1 MDLLDLRFVFLIGLD
16 TVHTERNDSKAA
28 ELRPFLGKHFIQS
41 LGNFK
46 RVSRQIGIVDALG
59 RNLGKCRLESRKQF
73 RFQLA
78 VNLGTLISVRRV
90 ACHIGVKE
98 DRIHDFVTVFTETA
112 DTDGQFQSGIRINH
126 LKRNLAGRT
135 VLVPDDFLCVEEI
148 NALVFPCITAKGKTS
163 PHLFEYGDDAFLIQ
177 TAREEGRFR

>member
-46 RVSRQIGIVDALG
+46 RVSRQIGIVDTLG

-78 VNLGTLISVRRV
+78 VNLGTLITVRCV
-90 ACHIGVKE
+90 ACHIGIKE
-98 DRIHDFVTVFTETA
+98 DRIYDFVTVFTETA
-112 DTDGQFQSGIRINH
+112 DTDGQFQPGIRINH
-126 LKRNLAGRT
+126 LERNLAGRT
-135 VLVPDDFLCVEEI
+135 VLVPDNFLCIEEI
-148 NALVFPCITAKGKTS
+148 NALVFPRIAAKGKTS

-177 TAREEGRFR
+177 TAREERRFR

>member
-16 TVHTERNDSKAA
+16 TVHTERNDRKAA

-46 RVSRQIGIVDALG
+46 RVSRQISIVDALG

-78 VNLGTLISVRRV
+78 VNLGTLITVRRV

-98 DRIHDFVTVFTETA
+98 DRIYDFVTVFTETA
-112 DTDGQFQSGIRINH
+112 DTDG
-126 LKRNLAGRT
+126 
-135 VLVPDDFLCVEEI
+135 
-148 NALVFPCITAKGKTS
+148 
-163 PHLFEYGDDAFLIQ
+163 
-177 TAREEGRFR
+177 